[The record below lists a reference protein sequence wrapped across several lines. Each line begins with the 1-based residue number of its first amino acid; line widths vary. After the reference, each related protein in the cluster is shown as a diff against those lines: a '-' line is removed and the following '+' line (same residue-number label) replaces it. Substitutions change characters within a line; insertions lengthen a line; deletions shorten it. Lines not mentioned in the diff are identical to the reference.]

1 LDDSQTQKAEA
12 ATPVPNLALA
22 IRRAR
27 IDVAQHSEAVAELR
41 GAETAR
47 LEMLGEALKPVLTQV
62 PAHIDLFDIGLTPG
76 EKPRYFIDM
85 LAFVEMGR
93 DRRSY
98 RFLQDTRHGR
108 VTIIESDKPDDIVEA
123 VTAYIARRLVEREQA
138 LASDQT
144 IEQAARALVARG
156 AQGIGLPPAAP
167 TPEAPLGAVT
177 PLTAEEAA
185 VATPRRRRGF
195 FATALLFV
203 IELLG
208 SIILFLT
215 LAALGYF
222 LWTVGM
228 HQWAL
233 WNQI

>member
-1 LDDSQTQKAEA
+1 VDDTPSQSAGTPR
-12 ATPVPNLALA
+12 PVPNLALA

-47 LEMLGEALKPVLTQV
+47 LEMLGEALKPLMAQV
-62 PAHIDLFDIGLTPG
+62 PSHVDLFDVGLTPG

-85 LAFVEMGR
+85 LGFIEMGR

-108 VTIIESDKPDDIVEA
+108 VTVLESDKVDDVVEA
-123 VTAYIARRLVEREQA
+123 VTAYVARRLLEREQA

-144 IEQAARALVARG
+144 IETAARALLARDGESADAKPPEADVVA
-156 AQGIGLPPAAP
+156 PPL
-167 TPEAPLGAVT
+167 PEAP
-177 PLTAEEAA
+177 
-185 VATPRRRRGF
+185 PRRRWRGRAF
-195 FATALLFV
+195 SVLRFV

-208 SIILFLT
+208 SMVLFAS
-215 LAALGYF
+215 LAALAYA
-222 LWTVGM
+222 LWTMGLRE
-228 HQWAL
+228 WAM
-233 WNQI
+233 WRSG